1 LSTRCLVSS
10 RRLLGSARVEV
21 RRGEFEFVWK
31 TLALLEKRVIRSRH
45 IISHVGRGHVF
56 ARALEK
62 TRALSAPTLP
72 R

>member
-1 LSTRCLVSS
+1 MSTRCLVSS

-45 IISHVGRGHVF
+45 ISHVGRGHVF